1 MTNAT
6 IFGGSDDNQNTNT
19 PAATTDG
26 QLFTALVGETQKYKT
41 PEELA
46 KAYTNADQFIETLKE
61 ENRKLREQTMAAK
74 TIDDVLERMS
84 KQSNA
89 PENDNPPAQ
98 SYTSEDVQQLVEKTL
113 VGREVAKV
121 RQDNLMLADKLMKE
135 KFGEKAEDVFKQR
148 ATTQAK
154 GQILMELA
162 ANDPQEFVS
171 LFIGV
176 TPNNANTMDTG
187 SMNTTSVPSTGGDRS
202 NIEGSKAWAAK
213 IRKENPSMYWSQD
226 FQYKLQQTV
235 TKNPALYF
243 GQ

>member
-6 IFGGSDDNQNTNT
+6 IFGGSEDNQNTNT
-19 PAATTDG
+19 PAATTEG

-135 KFGEKAEDVFKQR
+135 KFGEKAEEIFKQR

-235 TKNPALYF
+235 TKNPTLYF

>member
-6 IFGGSDDNQNTNT
+6 IFGGSEDNQNTNT
-19 PAATTDG
+19 PTATTEG

-171 LFIGV
+171 LFVGV
-176 TPNNANTMDTG
+176 VPNNSNTMDTG

-235 TKNPALYF
+235 TKNPTLYF